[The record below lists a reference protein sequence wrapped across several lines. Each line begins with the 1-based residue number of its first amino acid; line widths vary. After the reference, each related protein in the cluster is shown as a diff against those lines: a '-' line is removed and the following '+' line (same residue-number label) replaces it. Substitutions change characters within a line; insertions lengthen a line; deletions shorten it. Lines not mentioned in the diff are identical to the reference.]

1 MHFIRHFKE
10 PRIVHVKVDFI
21 KLGEID
27 TMNENYHAEILI
39 ESKWLETEE
48 IIEYNSDVHWNP
60 KFVIENV
67 VQLHYEKIKYSIKNE
82 SEISISKIF
91 DLKFFLL
98 IILIIDGQLWI
109 IENRSFKGYYFNK
122 LKDWKLML

>member
-1 MHFIRHFKE
+1 MHYIRHFKE

-27 TMNENYHAEILI
+27 TMNEHYHAEILI

-67 VQLHYEKIKYSIKNE
+67 VQLHHEKIKYSIKNE

-91 DLKFFLL
+91 GLQFFF
-98 IILIIDGQLWI
+98 INYIN
-109 IENRSFKGYYFNK
+109 NRWSIMDY
-122 LKDWKLML
+122 

>member
-1 MHFIRHFKE
+1 MHYIRHFKE

-39 ESKWLETEE
+39 ESKWLETED

-67 VQLHYEKIKYSIKNE
+67 VQLQHEKIKYTIKNE
-82 SEISISKIF
+82 SETSISKIF
-91 DLKFFLL
+91 DLQFFV
-98 IILIIDGQLWI
+98 INYIN
-109 IENRSFKGYYFNK
+109 NRWSIMDY
-122 LKDWKLML
+122 